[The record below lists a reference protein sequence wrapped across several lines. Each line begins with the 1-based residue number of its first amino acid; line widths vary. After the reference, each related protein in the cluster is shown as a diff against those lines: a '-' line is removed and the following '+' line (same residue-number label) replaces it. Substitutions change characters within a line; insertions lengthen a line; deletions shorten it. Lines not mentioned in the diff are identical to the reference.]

1 MAKKTA
7 KKKKAPKISPEEQ
20 LAILQQEAETKWQAE
35 QVALQEKNNV
45 ELKEYNQ
52 RRVILVDTNKFF
64 RKLEKTA
71 ADTYRKLTKSQNWE
85 HYLSCKKTPDPAN
98 AAQLRDFLYQWGY
111 ELEQQR
117 KNYTSWTLNVNERS
131 ILTQDDT
138 LPNKTWQCLCDENKD
153 AVGSSYLPGIRNAL
167 HILALIEDSALK
179 SFSQKEVVKVRD
191 EIRAQ
196 IAQVLDEITMRVGGN
211 IWRDMIPMDPIKAEF
226 MFTSDIINFYL
237 WSFQHVPLPPEYNY
251 LVKVIEMRSLS
262 ITFQKPP
269 SFDLKDCSVRG
280 MWTRFDHFS
289 DLDPSFR
296 CPISE
301 TIPDLIASQEM
312 EWADR
317 NLLKAQKLQ
326 EMKSSRN
333 RYEEEKRKKELEE
346 LEAAKAGTSKKKSNK
361 PPGKK
366 TAKKKKK
373 KSKDKT
379 DIKPL
384 EAPPPVVTEQTT
396 VDIDEL
402 YVLQEQQH
410 YEQKMEH
417 IGPKS
422 LNIGSENMNLRQYTI
437 NGGVFAI
444 HRFDKLPQPSEL
456 RGDFIYASLP
466 EDLKLTEKKFTC
478 EGDTDLMVFKVTLP
492 GQYFWWH
499 SPVVCRWEIWEE
511 SDEFHSLNE
520 ELQKFHLDY
529 DKIMEEKS
537 KQLFSAPKLS
547 KQTMKPTIISD
558 FSITDIPM
566 EVKIH
571 FLIKDHVLPRIPQ
584 RFKFH
589 AEMHKHFTVMQGLFM
604 REQRLKIEEKL
615 NDLLNLTFQKM
626 KASGQSLDE
635 QEEAL
640 RVPSNSDIPEGKE
653 SMASLDGS
661 LVSSEVQTPM
671 TAMLEELVETQYA
684 PAYLFPPC
692 RKIPF
697 LIIAEKQQSELS
709 DLDLDDMMQDILES
723 VISDDDF
730 SSESVYKLF
739 STFIKFLDRL
749 RELEQ
754 PVFPEA
760 VEPEEPETEQHVTPA
775 AKPRT
780 VSRESTHRHP
790 SWTDLRSGRTSR
802 MISSFSMPGAQR
814 PQSRNSVKLARKKRK
829 RRKST
834 ILQSASD
841 ASTDEEREPKPADPI
856 ELKKMAH
863 PAGRWTTR
871 GIHKQEYDSASRTVT
886 IWTDKLGTF
895 GFAMERYHNLP
906 FKGWNMRRIGK
917 LSDLTTS
924 LTLDCVGL
932 QLIINI
938 TKTGYTVH
946 FQSSI
951 QDITPSSQELSLDEL
966 VKYLTNINLN
976 VFPDVDAPFY
986 VTGMT
991 TPKHES
997 MEIHSLKCMAAFC
1010 LTHNFTNCFW
1020 NKYAPFREAL
1030 FQSRQ
1035 VIEGCPEQQFEIV
1048 MVNPLKVA
1056 VVTVEE
1062 ACSPLDE
1069 VILAYHPTPENQSY
1083 YPDVYSLLK
1092 GNLEEPSRKLFLKT
1106 PPMLQWNVA
1115 QILQKLRL
1123 FSYS

>member
-1 MAKKTA
+1 
-7 KKKKAPKISPEEQ
+7 
-20 LAILQQEAETKWQAE
+20 
-35 QVALQEKNNV
+35 
-45 ELKEYNQ
+45 
-52 RRVILVDTNKFF
+52 
-64 RKLEKTA
+64 
-71 ADTYRKLTKSQNWE
+71 
-85 HYLSCKKTPDPAN
+85 
-98 AAQLRDFLYQWGY
+98 
-111 ELEQQR
+111 
-117 KNYTSWTLNVNERS
+117 
-131 ILTQDDT
+131 
-138 LPNKTWQCLCDENKD
+138 
-153 AVGSSYLPGIRNAL
+153 
-167 HILALIEDSALK
+167 
-179 SFSQKEVVKVRD
+179 
-191 EIRAQ
+191 
-196 IAQVLDEITMRVGGN
+196 MRVGGN

-280 MWTRFDHFS
+280 MWTQFDHFS
-289 DLDPSFR
+289 DLDPSFQ

-346 LEAAKAGTSKKKSNK
+346 LEAAKAGTSKKESNK
-361 PPGKK
+361 PTGKK

-422 LNIGSENMNLRQYTI
+422 LNIGNEYINLRQYTI

-456 RGDFIYASLP
+456 RGDFIYSSLP

-511 SDEFHSLNE
+511 SDEFLSLNE

-558 FSITDIPM
+558 FSITDIPID
-566 EVKIH
+566 VKIH

-589 AEMHKHFTVMQGLFM
+589 AEMHKQFSIIQGLFM

-640 RVPSNSDIPEGKE
+640 RVPSNSDVPEGKE

-671 TAMLEELVETQYA
+671 ASMLEELVEAQYA

-754 PVFPEA
+754 PVFPEP
-760 VEPEEPETEQHVTPA
+760 VESEEPEADPHVTPA

-841 ASTDEEREPKPADPI
+841 ASTDEEREPKAADPI
-856 ELKKMAH
+856 ELKKLAH

-895 GFAMERYHNLP
+895 GFAMERYYNLP
-906 FKGWNMRRIGK
+906 FKGWDMRRIGK
-917 LSDLTTS
+917 L
-924 LTLDCVGL
+924 
-932 QLIINI
+932 
-938 TKTGYTVH
+938 
-946 FQSSI
+946 
-951 QDITPSSQELSLDEL
+951 
-966 VKYLTNINLN
+966 
-976 VFPDVDAPFY
+976 
-986 VTGMT
+986 
-991 TPKHES
+991 
-997 MEIHSLKCMAAFC
+997 
-1010 LTHNFTNCFW
+1010 
-1020 NKYAPFREAL
+1020 EAL

-1035 VIEGCPEQQFEIV
+1035 VIEGCPEQQFETV